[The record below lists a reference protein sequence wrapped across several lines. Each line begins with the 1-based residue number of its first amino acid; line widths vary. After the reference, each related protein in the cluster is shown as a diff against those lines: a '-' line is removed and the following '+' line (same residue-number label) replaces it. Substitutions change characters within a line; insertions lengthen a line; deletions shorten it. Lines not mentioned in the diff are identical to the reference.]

1 MELKPRRF
9 VQSFAAGALL
19 AGSLAAGPLHAQGRI
34 IEDVVASE
42 QRGYVSV
49 TLLFSCSMRYMSH
62 TPATDGEALQVRFSA
77 APDCGRTTASEP
89 PPLLAGAVGY
99 VRSVDVVR
107 PYGSDVEVRIGWSKP
122 ETFVLTPS
130 MDGRLLRVRLL
141 RTETPQVTVKEMPQG
156 VSTYAVNLVSSTT
169 PFTPE
174 ALASAAQTAGARTYV
189 SETVVDDQRW
199 YRLRAGPFVNEAA
212 AKKALANSRGEFPKA
227 WVAISDDDTLN
238 ATGIPAGVAT
248 VTSTGPQ
255 PNASMTPD
263 EIRQTLAQA
272 KDAFR
277 HKDYARAIPLLTQV
291 TQQPEYPQRADAQ
304 EMLALAR
311 ERSGQVAHAKAE
323 YEDYLQRYPTGD
335 GSIRVRKRLQALAWA
350 TRPGRNGTTGSD
362 ADESPWRVY
371 GGFSQ
376 IYRQD
381 QSHIE
386 SGLAVSDLT
395 TQDAL
400 LNDVSLVARRHGERF
415 DLTTRASAGYSYD
428 MLADG
433 PGSQSRVTMLFAEF
447 ADRIAGW
454 YARLGRQAGGAA
466 GLMGTFDGMQAG
478 YQLWPRLRV
487 NGFFGFP
494 VDSTRAAPDSSRK
507 FVGISADV
515 GTLANAWD
523 LSFYAVD
530 QQYSGV
536 TDRQAVGTEV
546 RYFRP
551 GITLVGLADF
561 DIHYS
566 TLNTALLLGTFALP
580 ARWTLNF
587 NVDHRKSPGLSTR
600 NAMIGQP
607 VRRFDEL
614 FGMYSPQQIE
624 QLALDRTS
632 ESRTYS
638 MGVSRPFGERW
649 QWSLD
654 ASSMTLGS
662 TRESGGIAAT
672 PSSGTDT
679 AVSTQALGYGLFG
692 RGDVTS
698 LGLQYQTGDSAQML
712 SLGVGT
718 QLPIGQRWRVGPRL
732 RLDQRKLESDRSTSF
747 TYSPALRAEMRGKH
761 LTFEMEGGAEIGSRD
776 VGTSS
781 EDASRYYFSL
791 GYRYDF

>member
-1 MELKPRRF
+1 MELNFRR
-9 VQSFAAGALL
+9 SLHAFAAGVLL
-19 AGSLAAGPLHAQGRI
+19 AGSFAAGPLHAQGRI
-34 IEDVVASE
+34 VEDVVASE

-77 APDCGRTTASEP
+77 GPDCGRTTASEP
-89 PPLLAGAVGY
+89 PPLLAGAAGY

-107 PYGSDVEVRIGWSKP
+107 PYGSSVEIRIGWSRS

-130 MDGRLLRVRLL
+130 IDGRLLRVRLL
-141 RTETPQVTVKEMPQG
+141 RTETPQVTVKETPQG
-156 VSTYAVNLVSSTT
+156 VATYAVNLASSTT
-169 PFTPE
+169 PFPPD
-174 ALASAAQTAGARTYV
+174 ALAAAAKIVGTRTYV
-189 SETVVDDQRW
+189 SETVVDEQRW

-212 AKKALANSRGEFPKA
+212 AKQALANSRGEFPKA
-227 WVAISDDDTLN
+227 WVAISDDDMLN
-238 ATGIPAGVAT
+238 EIGVPSGVAT
-248 VTSTGPQ
+248 VRSTVPQ
-255 PNASMTPD
+255 ANASMTPD
-263 EIRQTLAQA
+263 EIKQTLAQA

-277 HKDYARAIPLLTQV
+277 HKNYATAIPLLTQL
-291 TQQPEYPQRADAQ
+291 TQQPEFPQRADAQ

-335 GSIRVRKRLQALAWA
+335 GSTRVRKRLQTLAWA
-350 TRPGRNGTTGSD
+350 TRPGRGESAGS
-362 ADESPWRVY
+362 AGDESPWRVY

-386 SGLAVSDLT
+386 SGLVVNDLT
-395 TQDAL
+395 TQNAL

-415 DLTTRASAGYSYD
+415 DFTTRASAGYSYD

-433 PGSQSRVTMLFAEF
+433 PGSQSRVTTLFAEF

-454 YARLGRQAGGAA
+454 YARLGRQAGGSA

-494 VDSTRAAPDSSRK
+494 VDSTREGPDSERK
-507 FVGISADV
+507 FVGVSADV

-523 LSFYAVD
+523 FSFYAVD
-530 QQYSGV
+530 QQYSGL

-551 GITLVGLADF
+551 GITVIGLADF
-561 DIHYS
+561 DVHYS
-566 TLNTALLLGTFALP
+566 TLNTMLLLGTFALP
-580 ARWTLNF
+580 ARWTLNL
-587 NVDHRKSPGLSTR
+587 NLDHRKSPGLSTR

-614 FGMYSPQQIE
+614 FGLYSPQQIE

-638 MGVSRPFGERW
+638 AGVSRPFGERW

-654 ASSMTLGS
+654 TSTMTLGS
-662 TRESGGIAAT
+662 TRESGGVAAT
-672 PSSGTDT
+672 PASGTDI

-698 LGLQYQTGDSAQML
+698 LGLQYQTSESAQML
-712 SLGVGT
+712 SLGAGA
-718 QLPIGQRWRVGPRL
+718 QLPIGQRWRIGPRL
-732 RLDQRKLESDRSTSF
+732 RLDQRKLESDRSTSLV
-747 TYSPALRAEMRGKH
+747 YSPALRAEMRGKH
-761 LTFEMEGGAEIGSRD
+761 LTFEVEGGAEIGSRD
-776 VGTSS
+776 MGASS
-781 EDASRYYFSL
+781 EDAVRYYFSL

>member
-89 PPLLAGAVGY
+89 PPLLAGAMGF

-291 TQQPEYPQRADAQ
+291 TQQPEFPQRADAQ

-362 ADESPWRVY
+362 ADESPWRIY

-494 VDSTRAAPDSSRK
+494 VDSTRAGPDSSRR

-530 QQYSGV
+530 QQYYGV

>member
-1 MELKPRRF
+1 MRPGIRL
-9 VQSFAAGALL
+9 LL
-19 AGSLAAGPLHAQGRI
+19 AASAVLANLAATPLRAQGRI
-34 IEDVVASE
+34 VEDVVASE

-49 TLLFSCSMRYMSH
+49 TLLFSCSMRYLSH

-77 APDCGRTTASEP
+77 GPDCGRTSASEP
-89 PPLLAGAVGY
+89 QPLLAGAAGF

-107 PYGSDVEVRIGWSKP
+107 PFGSEVQVRIGWSKP

-130 MDGRLLRVRLL
+130 IDGRLLRVRLL
-141 RTETPQVTVKEMPQG
+141 RTETPQVTVQEMPQG
-156 VSTYAVNLVSSTT
+156 TSTYAVNLASSTT
-169 PFTPE
+169 PFTPD
-174 ALASAAQTAGARTYV
+174 ALAAAAKTVGTRTYV
-189 SETVVDDQRW
+189 SATVVDEQRW

-212 AKKALANSRGEFPKA
+212 ARQALANSRSEFPKA
-227 WVAISDDDTLN
+227 WIAISDDDTLN
-238 ATGIPAGVAT
+238 EIGTPSGVAT
-248 VTSTGPQ
+248 VRSTAPQ
-255 PNASMTPD
+255 VNASMTPD
-263 EIRQTLAQA
+263 EIKGTLAQA
-272 KDAFR
+272 KVAFR
-277 HKDYARAIPLLTQV
+277 HKDYATAIPLLTQI
-291 TQQPEYPQRADAQ
+291 TQQPEFPQRAEAQ

-335 GSIRVRKRLQALAWA
+335 GPTRVRKRLQALAWA
-350 TRPGRNGTTGSD
+350 SRPGRSGAADSD
-362 ADESPWRVY
+362 HDESPWRVY

-381 QSHIE
+381 QSHLE
-386 SGLAVSDLT
+386 SGLAVSDQT
-395 TQDAL
+395 TQNAL
-400 LNDVSLVARRHGERF
+400 LSDVSLVARRHGERF
-415 DLTTRASAGYSYD
+415 DFTTRASAGYSYD

-433 PGSQSRVTMLFAEF
+433 PGSQSRVSMLFAEF

-454 YARLGRQAGGAA
+454 YARLGRQAGGSA

-494 VDSTRAAPDSSRK
+494 VDSTREGPDSERR

-566 TLNTALLLGTFALP
+566 TLNTVLLLGTFALP
-580 ARWTLNF
+580 ARWTLNL
-587 NVDHRKSPGLSTR
+587 NLDHRKSPGLSTR

-614 FGMYSPQQIE
+614 FGLYTPQEIE

-632 ESRTYS
+632 ESTMYS
-638 MGVSRPFGERW
+638 AGVSRPFGERW

-654 ASSMTLGS
+654 ASTMTLGS
-662 TRESGGIAAT
+662 TRESGGVPAT

-679 AVSTQALGYGLFG
+679 AVSTQAMGYGLFG

-698 LGLQYQTGDSAQML
+698 LGLQYQTGESAQML
-712 SLGVGT
+712 SLGVGA
-718 QLPIGQRWRVGPRL
+718 QLPVGERWRVGPRL
-732 RLDQRKLESDRSTSF
+732 RLDQRKLESDRSTSLV
-747 TYSPALRAEMRGKH
+747 YSPALRAEMRGKH
-761 LTFEMEGGAEIGSRD
+761 LTFEVEGGAEIGSRD
-776 VGTSS
+776 LGTSS
-781 EDASRYYFSL
+781 EDTSRYYFSL

>member
-89 PPLLAGAVGY
+89 QPLLAGAEGY

-130 MDGRLLRVRLL
+130 IDGRLLRVRLL

-350 TRPGRNGTTGSD
+350 TRPGRNGTMGSD
-362 ADESPWRVY
+362 ADESPWRIY

-494 VDSTRAAPDSSRK
+494 VDSTRAGPDSSRR

-781 EDASRYYFSL
+781 QDASRYYFSL

>member
-1 MELKPRRF
+1 MRLRVR
-9 VQSFAAGALL
+9 LT
-19 AGSLAAGPLHAQGRI
+19 LAASAVLCNLAAVPLWAQGRI
-34 IEDVVASE
+34 VEDVVASE

-49 TLLFSCSMRYMSH
+49 TLLFSCSMRYTSH

-77 APDCGRTTASEP
+77 GPDCGRTSASEP
-89 PPLLAGAVGY
+89 QPLLAGAAGY

-107 PYGSDVEVRIGWSKP
+107 PFGSEVQIRIGWSKP

-130 MDGRLLRVRLL
+130 IDGRLLRVRLL

-156 VSTYAVNLVSSTT
+156 VSTYAVNLASSTA
-169 PFTPE
+169 PFTPD
-174 ALASAAQTAGARTYV
+174 ALAAAAKIAGTRTYV
-189 SETVVDDQRW
+189 SATVVDEQRW

-212 AKKALANSRGEFPKA
+212 ARQALANSRGMFPKA

-238 ATGIPAGVAT
+238 EIGTPSGVAT
-248 VTSTGPQ
+248 VRSTAPLV
-255 PNASMTPD
+255 NASMTPD
-263 EIRQTLAQA
+263 EVKRTLARA

-277 HKDYARAIPLLTQV
+277 HKDYATAIPLLTQL
-291 TQQPEYPQRADAQ
+291 TQQPEFPQRADAQ

-335 GSIRVRKRLQALAWA
+335 GSTRVRKRLQALAWA
-350 TRPGRNGTTGSD
+350 SRPGRSGSTGSD
-362 ADESPWRVY
+362 GDESPWRVY

-381 QSHIE
+381 QSHVE
-386 SGLAVSDLT
+386 SGLAVSDQT
-395 TQDAL
+395 TQNAL
-400 LNDVSLVARRHGERF
+400 LSDVSLVARRHGERF
-415 DLTTRASAGYSYD
+415 DFTTRASAGYSYD

-433 PGSQSRVTMLFAEF
+433 PGSQSRVSMLFAEF

-454 YARLGRQAGGAA
+454 YARLGRQAGGSA

-494 VDSTRAAPDSSRK
+494 VDSTREGPDSERK
-507 FVGISADV
+507 FVGVSADV

-530 QQYSGV
+530 QQHSGV

-566 TLNTALLLGTFALP
+566 TLNTVLLLGTFALP
-580 ARWTLNF
+580 ARWTLNL
-587 NVDHRKSPGLSTR
+587 NLDHRKSPGLSTR

-614 FGMYSPQQIE
+614 FG
-624 QLALDRTS
+624 L
-632 ESRTYS
+632 
-638 MGVSRPFGERW
+638 
-649 QWSLD
+649 
-654 ASSMTLGS
+654 
-662 TRESGGIAAT
+662 
-672 PSSGTDT
+672 
-679 AVSTQALGYGLFG
+679 
-692 RGDVTS
+692 
-698 LGLQYQTGDSAQML
+698 
-712 SLGVGT
+712 
-718 QLPIGQRWRVGPRL
+718 
-732 RLDQRKLESDRSTSF
+732 
-747 TYSPALRAEMRGKH
+747 
-761 LTFEMEGGAEIGSRD
+761 
-776 VGTSS
+776 
-781 EDASRYYFSL
+781 
-791 GYRYDF
+791 

>member
-1 MELKPRRF
+1 M
-9 VQSFAAGALL
+9 AAGALL
-19 AGSLAAGPLHAQGRI
+19 AGSLTCAPLYAQGRI
-34 IEDVVASE
+34 VEDIVASE

-49 TLLFSCSMRYMSH
+49 TLLFGCSMRYLSH
-62 TPATDGEALQVRFSA
+62 TPATDGEAVQVRFTA
-77 APDCGRTTASEP
+77 GPDCGRSTASEP
-89 PPLLAGAVGY
+89 QPLLAGAAGY

-107 PYGSDVEVRIGWSKP
+107 PFGSEVQVLVGWSRS

-130 MDGRLLRVRLL
+130 MDGRLLRIRLL
-141 RTETPQVTVKEMPQG
+141 RTETPRVTVQEMPQG
-156 VSTYAVNLVSSTT
+156 VATYAVNLASSIT
-169 PFTPE
+169 PFSP
-174 ALASAAQTAGARTYV
+174 AQLAAAARTVGTRTYV
-189 SETVVDDQRW
+189 SETVVDEQRW
-199 YRLRAGPFVNEAA
+199 YRLRAGPFVNESA
-212 AKKALANSRGEFPKA
+212 AKQALANSRGEFPKA

-238 ATGIPAGVAT
+238 EAGIPAGVAT
-248 VTSTGPQ
+248 VRSTAPQ
-255 PNASMTPD
+255 NNASMTPD
-263 EIRQTLAQA
+263 EIKRALAQA

-277 HKDYARAIPLLTQV
+277 HKNYTTAIPLLTQL
-291 TQQPEYPQRADAQ
+291 TEQPEFPQRADAQ

-323 YEDYLQRYPTGD
+323 YEDYLQRYPAGD
-335 GSIRVRKRLQALAWA
+335 GSTRVRKRLQALAWA
-350 TRPGRNGTTGSD
+350 TRPGRNGTTGND
-362 ADESPWRVY
+362 ADESPWRIY

-376 IYRQD
+376 IYRRD
-381 QSHIE
+381 QSQFE
-386 SGLAVSDLT
+386 SGLASSDLT
-395 TQDAL
+395 TQDAIL
-400 LNDVSLVARRHGERF
+400 SDVSLVARRHGERY

-433 PGSQSRVTMLFAEF
+433 PGSQSRVTMLFAEL

-454 YARLGRQAGGAA
+454 YARLGRQAGGSA

-494 VDSTRAAPDSSRK
+494 VDSTREGPDNDRR
-507 FVGISADV
+507 FVGVSADV

-566 TLNTALLLGTFALP
+566 TLNTALLLGTFSLP

-632 ESRTYS
+632 TSGMYS
-638 MGVSRPFGERW
+638 VGISRPFGERW

-654 ASSMTLGS
+654 ASATTLGS
-662 TRESGGIAAT
+662 TRESGGVAAT

-679 AVSTQALGYGLFG
+679 AISTQALGYGLFG

-698 LGLQYQTGDSAQML
+698 LGLQYQSGDSAEML
-712 SLGVGT
+712 SLGLGT

-747 TYSPALRAEMRGKH
+747 MYSPALRAEMRGKH
-761 LTFEMEGGAEIGSRD
+761 LTFEVEGGAEISSRD
-776 VGTSS
+776 VGTDS

>member
-1 MELKPRRF
+1 MELKPRRYLHA
-9 VQSFAAGALL
+9 FAAGALL

-34 IEDVVASE
+34 VEDIVASE

-62 TPATDGEALQVRFSA
+62 TPATDGEAVQVRFSA
-77 APDCGRTTASEP
+77 GPDCGRATASEP
-89 PPLLAGAVGY
+89 PPLLAGAAGH

-107 PYGSDVEVRIGWSKP
+107 PFGSEVQVRIGWLRS

-130 MDGRLLRVRLL
+130 MDGRLLRIRLL
-141 RTETPQVTVKEMPQG
+141 RTEAPQVTVKEMPQG

-174 ALASAAQTAGARTYV
+174 ALATASQTVGARTYV
-189 SETVVDDQRW
+189 SETVVDEQRW

-212 AKKALANSRGEFPKA
+212 AKKALANARGEFPKA

-238 ATGIPAGVAT
+238 ATGIPGGVAT
-248 VTSTGPQ
+248 VTSTAPQ
-255 PNASMTPD
+255 ANASMTPD
-263 EIRQTLAQA
+263 EIRKAFAQA

-277 HKDYARAIPLLTQV
+277 HKDYARAIPLLTQL
-291 TQQPEYPQRADAQ
+291 TQQPEFPQRAAAQ

-335 GSIRVRKRLQALAWA
+335 GSTRVRKRLQALAWA

-362 ADESPWRVY
+362 DDESPWRIY

-395 TQDAL
+395 TQNAL
-400 LNDVSLVARRHGERF
+400 LSDVSLVARRHGERF
-415 DLTTRASAGYSYD
+415 DFTTRASAGYSYD
-428 MLADG
+428 MLGDG
-433 PGSQSRVTMLFAEF
+433 PGSQSRVTLLFAEF

-454 YARLGRQAGGAA
+454 YARLGRQAGGTA

-494 VDSTRAAPDSSRK
+494 VDSTREGPDSSRK
-507 FVGISADV
+507 FVGVSADV

-536 TDRQAVGTEV
+536 TDRQAVGGEV

-566 TLNTALLLGTFALP
+566 TLNTALLLGTFTLP

-587 NVDHRKSPGLSTR
+587 NVDHRKSPGLATR

-614 FGMYSPQQIE
+614 FGMYTPQEIQ

-632 ESRTYS
+632 ESQTYS
-638 MGVSRPFGERW
+638 VGVSRPFGERW

-662 TRESGGIAAT
+662 TRASGGVAAT

-747 TYSPALRAEMRGKH
+747 VYSPALRAEMRGKH
-761 LTFEMEGGAEIGSRD
+761 LTFEVEGGAEIGSRD

-781 EDASRYYFSL
+781 ENASRYFFSL

>member
-1 MELKPRRF
+1 MHSRLRN
-9 VQSFAAGALL
+9 LL
-19 AGSLAAGPLHAQGRI
+19 AASAVLCNLAATPLWAQGRI

-49 TLLFSCSMRYMSH
+49 TLLFSCSLRYLSH
-62 TPATDGEALQVRFSA
+62 TPATDGEAVQVRFSA
-77 APDCGRTTASEP
+77 GPDCGRATASEP
-89 PPLLAGAVGY
+89 RPLLAGAAGY
-99 VRSVDVVR
+99 VRSIELVR
-107 PYGSDVEVRIGWSKP
+107 PFGSDVQVLIGWSRS

-141 RTETPQVTVKEMPQG
+141 RAESPQVTVKELPQG
-156 VSTYAVNLVSSTT
+156 VSTYAVNLASSTT
-169 PFTPE
+169 PFPPE
-174 ALASAAQTAGARTYV
+174 ALAAAAKTVGARTYV
-189 SETVVDDQRW
+189 SETVVDEQRW

-212 AKKALANSRGEFPKA
+212 AKQALANSRGEFPKA

-238 ATGIPAGVAT
+238 EVGTPSGVAT
-248 VTSTGPQ
+248 VRSTAPQ
-255 PNASMTPD
+255 VNASMTPD
-263 EIRQTLAQA
+263 EIKRTLAQA

-277 HKDYARAIPLLTQV
+277 HKDYATAIPLLTQV
-291 TQQPEYPQRADAQ
+291 TQQPEFAQRADAQ

-335 GSIRVRKRLQALAWA
+335 GPTRVRKRLQALAWA
-350 TRPGRNGTTGSD
+350 NRPGRSGS
-362 ADESPWRVY
+362 AGSEQDESPWRVY

-386 SGLAVSDLT
+386 SGLASSDLT
-395 TQDAL
+395 TQNAL
-400 LNDVSLVARRHGERF
+400 LTDVSLVARRHGERF
-415 DLTTRASAGYSYD
+415 DFTTRASAGYGYD
-428 MLADG
+428 MLSDG
-433 PGSQSRVTMLFAEF
+433 PGSQSRVSLLFAEF
-447 ADRIAGW
+447 ADRVAGW
-454 YARLGRQAGGAA
+454 YARLGRQAGGSG

-478 YQLWPRLRV
+478 YQLWPKLRV

-494 VDSTRAAPDSSRK
+494 VDSTREGPDSERK
-507 FVGISADV
+507 FVGVSADV

-551 GITLVGLADF
+551 GITMVGLADF
-561 DIHYS
+561 DVHYS
-566 TLNTALLLGTFALP
+566 TLNTMLLLGTFALP
-580 ARWTLNF
+580 ARWTLNL
-587 NVDHRKSPGLSTR
+587 NLDHRKSPGLTTR

-614 FGMYSPQQIE
+614 FGLYTPQQIE
-624 QLALDRTS
+624 QFALDRTS
-632 ESRTYS
+632 ESKMYS
-638 MGVSRPFGERW
+638 VGVSRPFGERW

-654 ASSMTLGS
+654 ASAMTLGS
-662 TRESGGIAAT
+662 TPESGGVAAT

-679 AVSTQALGYGLFG
+679 AVSTQVLGYGLFG

-698 LGLQYQTGDSAQML
+698 LGLQYQTGESAQML
-712 SLGVGT
+712 SLGIGT
-718 QLPIGQRWRVGPRL
+718 QLPVGERWRVGPRL
-732 RLDQRKLESDRSTSF
+732 RLDQRQLESDRSTSLV
-747 TYSPALRAEMRGKH
+747 YSPALRAEMRGKH
-761 LTFEMEGGAEIGSRD
+761 LTFEVEGGAEIGSRD
-776 VGTSS
+776 MGTIA
-781 EDASRYYFSL
+781 EDTSRYYFSL

>member
-1 MELKPRRF
+1 MHSRLRN
-9 VQSFAAGALL
+9 LL
-19 AGSLAAGPLHAQGRI
+19 AASAVLCNLAATPLWAQGRI

-49 TLLFSCSMRYMSH
+49 TLLFSCSLRYLSH
-62 TPATDGEALQVRFSA
+62 TPATDGEAVQVRFSA
-77 APDCGRTTASEP
+77 GPDCGRATASEP
-89 PPLLAGAVGY
+89 RPLLAGAAGH
-99 VRSVDVVR
+99 VRSIDLVR
-107 PYGSDVEVRIGWSKP
+107 PFGSDVQVMIGWARS

-130 MDGRLLRVRLL
+130 MDGRLLRIRLL
-141 RTETPQVTVKEMPQG
+141 RAESPQVTVKELPQG
-156 VSTYAVNLVSSTT
+156 VSTYAVNLASSTT
-169 PFTPE
+169 PFPPE
-174 ALASAAQTAGARTYV
+174 ALAAAAKTVGARTYV
-189 SETVVDDQRW
+189 SETVVDEQRW

-212 AKKALANSRGEFPKA
+212 AKQALANSRGEFPKA

-238 ATGIPAGVAT
+238 EVGTPSGVAT
-248 VTSTGPQ
+248 VRSTAPQ
-255 PNASMTPD
+255 VNASMTPD
-263 EIRQTLAQA
+263 EIKRTLAQA

-277 HKDYARAIPLLTQV
+277 HKDYATAIPLLTQV
-291 TQQPEYPQRADAQ
+291 TQQPEFAQRADAQ

-335 GSIRVRKRLQALAWA
+335 GPTRVRKRLQALAWA
-350 TRPGRNGTTGSD
+350 SRPGRSGS
-362 ADESPWRVY
+362 AGSEQDESPWRVY

-386 SGLAVSDLT
+386 SGLASSDLT
-395 TQDAL
+395 TQNAL
-400 LNDVSLVARRHGERF
+400 LTDVSLVARRHGERF
-415 DLTTRASAGYSYD
+415 DFTTRASAGYGYD
-428 MLADG
+428 MLSDG
-433 PGSQSRVTMLFAEF
+433 PGSQSRVSLLFAEF
-447 ADRIAGW
+447 ADRVAGW
-454 YARLGRQAGGAA
+454 YARLGRQAGGSG

-478 YQLWPRLRV
+478 YQLWPKLRL

-494 VDSTRAAPDSSRK
+494 VDSTREGPDSERK
-507 FVGISADV
+507 FVGVSADV

-536 TDRQAVGTEV
+536 TDRQAVGTEI

-551 GITLVGLADF
+551 GITMVGLADF
-561 DIHYS
+561 DVHYS
-566 TLNTALLLGTFALP
+566 TLNTMLLLGTFALP
-580 ARWTLNF
+580 ARWTLNL
-587 NVDHRKSPGLSTR
+587 NLDHRKSPGLTTR

-614 FGMYSPQQIE
+614 FGLYTPQQIE
-624 QLALDRTS
+624 QFALDRTS
-632 ESRTYS
+632 ESKMYS
-638 MGVSRPFGERW
+638 VGVSRPFGERW

-654 ASSMTLGS
+654 ASAMTLGS
-662 TRESGGIAAT
+662 TPESGGVAAT

-679 AVSTQALGYGLFG
+679 AVSTQVLGYGLFG

-698 LGLQYQTGDSAQML
+698 LGLQYQTGESAQML

-718 QLPIGQRWRVGPRL
+718 QLPVGERWRVGPRL
-732 RLDQRKLESDRSTSF
+732 RLDQRQLESDRSTSLV
-747 TYSPALRAEMRGKH
+747 YSPALRAEMRGKH
-761 LTFEMEGGAEIGSRD
+761 LTFEVEGGAEIGSRD
-776 VGTSS
+776 MGTIA
-781 EDASRYYFSL
+781 EDTSRYYFSL

>member
-1 MELKPRRF
+1 MELKPRRYLHA
-9 VQSFAAGALL
+9 FAAGALL

-34 IEDVVASE
+34 VEDIVASE

-62 TPATDGEALQVRFSA
+62 TPATDGEAVQVRFSA
-77 APDCGRTTASEP
+77 GPDCGRATASEP
-89 PPLLAGAVGY
+89 PPLLAGAAGH

-107 PYGSDVEVRIGWSKP
+107 PFGSEVQVRIGWLRS

-130 MDGRLLRVRLL
+130 MDGRLLRIRLL
-141 RTETPQVTVKEMPQG
+141 RTEAPQVTVKEMPQG

-174 ALASAAQTAGARTYV
+174 ALATASQTVGARTYV
-189 SETVVDDQRW
+189 SETVVDEQRW

-212 AKKALANSRGEFPKA
+212 AKKALANARGEFPKA

-238 ATGIPAGVAT
+238 ATGIPGGVAT
-248 VTSTGPQ
+248 VTSTAPQ
-255 PNASMTPD
+255 ANASMTPD
-263 EIRQTLAQA
+263 EIRKAFAQA

-277 HKDYARAIPLLTQV
+277 HKDYARAIPLLTQL
-291 TQQPEYPQRADAQ
+291 TQQPEFPQRAAAQ

-335 GSIRVRKRLQALAWA
+335 GSTRVRKRLQALAWA

-362 ADESPWRVY
+362 DDESPWRIY

-395 TQDAL
+395 TQNAL
-400 LNDVSLVARRHGERF
+400 LSDVSLVARRHGERF
-415 DLTTRASAGYSYD
+415 DFTTRASAGYSYD
-428 MLADG
+428 MLGDG
-433 PGSQSRVTMLFAEF
+433 PGSQSRVTLLFAEV

-454 YARLGRQAGGAA
+454 YARLGRQAGGTA

-494 VDSTRAAPDSSRK
+494 VDSTREGPDSSRK
-507 FVGISADV
+507 FVGVSADV

-536 TDRQAVGTEV
+536 TDRQAVGGEV

-566 TLNTALLLGTFALP
+566 TLNTALLLGTFTLP

-587 NVDHRKSPGLSTR
+587 NVDHRKSPGLATR

-614 FGMYSPQQIE
+614 FGMYTPQEIQ

-632 ESRTYS
+632 ESQTYS
-638 MGVSRPFGERW
+638 VGVSRPFGERW

-662 TRESGGIAAT
+662 TRASGGVAAT

-747 TYSPALRAEMRGKH
+747 VYSPALRAEMRGKH
-761 LTFEMEGGAEIGSRD
+761 LTFEVEGGAEIGSRD

-781 EDASRYYFSL
+781 ENASRYFFSL

>member
-1 MELKPRRF
+1 MRLRARI
-9 VQSFAAGALL
+9 A
-19 AGSLAAGPLHAQGRI
+19 LAASVILCNLTAAPLWAQGRI
-34 IEDVVASE
+34 VEDVVASE

-49 TLLFSCSMRYMSH
+49 TLLFSCSMRYTSH
-62 TPATDGEALQVRFSA
+62 TPATDGEALQIRFSA
-77 APDCGRTTASEP
+77 GPDCGRASASEP
-89 PPLLAGAVGY
+89 QPLLAGAAGY

-107 PYGSDVEVRIGWSKP
+107 PFGSEVQIRIGWSKP

-130 MDGRLLRVRLL
+130 IDGRLLRVRLL

-156 VSTYAVNLVSSTT
+156 ASTYAVNLASSTT
-169 PFTPE
+169 PFTPD
-174 ALASAAQTAGARTYV
+174 ALAAAARTVGARTYV
-189 SETVVDDQRW
+189 SETVVDEQRW

-212 AKKALANSRGEFPKA
+212 AKQALANSRGEFPKA

-238 ATGIPAGVAT
+238 EIGTPAGVAT
-248 VTSTGPQ
+248 VRSTAPQ
-255 PNASMTPD
+255 VNASMTPD
-263 EIRQTLAQA
+263 EIKRTLAQA

-277 HKDYARAIPLLTQV
+277 RKDYATAIPLLTQL
-291 TQQPEYPQRADAQ
+291 TQQPEFPQRADAQ

-323 YEDYLQRYPTGD
+323 YEDYLHRYPAGD
-335 GSIRVRKRLQALAWA
+335 GSTRVRKRLQALAWA
-350 TRPGRNGTTGSD
+350 SRPDRSGSAGSD

-386 SGLAVSDLT
+386 SGLAASDLT
-395 TQDAL
+395 TQNAL
-400 LNDVSLVARRHGERF
+400 LSDVSLVARRHGERF
-415 DLTTRASAGYSYD
+415 DFTTRASAGYSYD

-433 PGSQSRVTMLFAEF
+433 PGSESRVTMLFAEF
-447 ADRIAGW
+447 ADRVAGW
-454 YARLGRQAGGAA
+454 YARLGRQAGGSG

-487 NGFFGFP
+487 NGFFGYP
-494 VDSTRAAPDSSRK
+494 VDSTREGPDSERK
-507 FVGISADV
+507 FVGVSADV

-530 QQYSGV
+530 QQYLGV

-551 GITLVGLADF
+551 GITMVGLADF

-566 TLNTALLLGTFALP
+566 TLNTVLLLGTFALP
-580 ARWTLNF
+580 ARWTLNL
-587 NVDHRKSPGLSTR
+587 NLDHRKSPGLSTR

-614 FGMYSPQQIE
+614 FGLYTPQEIE

-632 ESRTYS
+632 ESTMYS
-638 MGVSRPFGERW
+638 AGVSRPFGERW

-662 TRESGGIAAT
+662 TRESGGVAAT

-679 AVSTQALGYGLFG
+679 AVSTQAMGYGLFG

-698 LGLQYQTGDSAQML
+698 LGLQYQTGTSAQMI

-718 QLPIGQRWRVGPRL
+718 QVPVGERWRVGPRL
-732 RLDQRKLESDRSTSF
+732 RLDQRKFESDRSTSLV
-747 TYSPALRAEMRGKH
+747 YSPALRAEMRGKH
-761 LTFEMEGGAEIGSRD
+761 LTFEVEGGAEIGSRD
-776 VGTSS
+776 LGTSS

>member
-1 MELKPRRF
+1 MRSGLRL
-9 VQSFAAGALL
+9 LL
-19 AGSLAAGPLHAQGRI
+19 AASAVLCNLAATPLWAQGRI

-62 TPATDGEALQVRFSA
+62 TPATDGNALQVRFSA
-77 APDCGRTTASEP
+77 GPDCGRATASEP
-89 PPLLAGAVGY
+89 QPLLAGAAGY
-99 VRSVDVVR
+99 VRSIDVVR
-107 PYGSDVEVRIGWSKP
+107 PFGSDVQVLIGWSRS

-141 RTETPQVTVKEMPQG
+141 RAETPQVTVKELPQG
-156 VSTYAVNLVSSTT
+156 VSTYAVNLASSAT

-174 ALASAAQTAGARTYV
+174 ALAAAAKTVGTRTYV
-189 SETVVDDQRW
+189 SETVVDEQRW

-212 AKKALANSRGEFPKA
+212 AKQALANSRGEFPKA

-238 ATGIPAGVAT
+238 EIGTPSGVAT
-248 VTSTGPQ
+248 VRSTAPQ
-255 PNASMTPD
+255 VNASMTPD
-263 EIRQTLAQA
+263 EIKQALAQA

-277 HKDYARAIPLLTQV
+277 RKNYATAIPLLTQV
-291 TQQPEYPQRADAQ
+291 TQQPEFPQRAEAQ

-335 GSIRVRKRLQALAWA
+335 GSTRVRKRLQTLAWA
-350 TRPGRNGTTGSD
+350 TRPGRNGSTGGD
-362 ADESPWRVY
+362 GDESPWRVY

-376 IYRQD
+376 TYRQD

-386 SGLAVSDLT
+386 SGLASSDLT
-395 TQDAL
+395 TQNAL
-400 LNDVSLVARRHGERF
+400 LTDVSLVARRHGERF
-415 DLTTRASAGYSYD
+415 DFTTRASAGYGYD

-433 PGSQSRVTMLFAEF
+433 PGSQSRVSLLFAEF
-447 ADRIAGW
+447 ADRVAGW
-454 YARLGRQAGGAA
+454 YARLGRQSGGSG

-494 VDSTRAAPDSSRK
+494 VDSTREGPDSERK
-507 FVGISADV
+507 FVGVSADV

-523 LSFYAVD
+523 LSFYAID

-551 GITLVGLADF
+551 GITVVGLADF
-561 DIHYS
+561 DVHYS
-566 TLNTALLLGTFALP
+566 TLNTMLLLGTFALP
-580 ARWTLNF
+580 ARWTLNL
-587 NVDHRKSPGLSTR
+587 NLDHRKSPGLSTR

-614 FGMYSPQQIE
+614 FGLYTPQQIE
-624 QLALDRTS
+624 QFALDRTA
-632 ESRTYS
+632 ESKMYS
-638 MGVSRPFGERW
+638 AGVSRPFGERW

-654 ASSMTLGS
+654 ASAMTLGS
-662 TRESGGIAAT
+662 TPESGGVPAT

-679 AVSTQALGYGLFG
+679 AVSTQVLGYGLFG

-698 LGLQYQTGDSAQML
+698 LGLQYQTGESAQML
-712 SLGVGT
+712 SLGIGT
-718 QLPIGQRWRVGPRL
+718 QLPIGERWRVGPRL
-732 RLDQRKLESDRSTSF
+732 RLDQRKLEIDRSTSLV
-747 TYSPALRAEMRGKH
+747 YSPALRAELRGKH
-761 LTFEMEGGAEIGSRD
+761 LTFEVEGGAEIGSRD
-776 VGTSS
+776 MGATS

>member
-1 MELKPRRF
+1 MELKPGRYLHA
-9 VQSFAAGALL
+9 FAAGALL

-34 IEDVVASE
+34 VEDIVASE

-62 TPATDGEALQVRFSA
+62 TPATDGEAVQVRFSA
-77 APDCGRTTASEP
+77 GPDCGRTTASEP
-89 PPLLAGAVGY
+89 PPLLAGAAGH

-107 PYGSDVEVRIGWSKP
+107 PFGSEVQVRIGWLRS

-130 MDGRLLRVRLL
+130 MDGRLLRIRLL
-141 RTETPQVTVKEMPQG
+141 RTEAPQVTVKEMPQG

-174 ALASAAQTAGARTYV
+174 ALAAASKTVGARTYV
-189 SETVVDDQRW
+189 SETVVDEQRW

-212 AKKALANSRGEFPKA
+212 AKKALANARGEFPKA
-227 WVAISDDDTLN
+227 WLAISDDDTLN
-238 ATGIPAGVAT
+238 ATGIPGGVAT
-248 VTSTGPQ
+248 VTSTAPQ
-255 PNASMTPD
+255 LNASMTPD
-263 EIRQTLAQA
+263 EIKKAFAQA
-272 KDAFR
+272 RDAFR
-277 HKDYARAIPLLTQV
+277 HKDYARAIPLLTQL
-291 TQQPEYPQRADAQ
+291 TQQPEFPQRADAQ

-335 GSIRVRKRLQALAWA
+335 GSTRVRKRLQALAWA

-362 ADESPWRVY
+362 ADESPWRIY

-400 LNDVSLVARRHGERF
+400 LSDVSLVARRHGERF

-454 YARLGRQAGGAA
+454 YARLGRQAGGTA

-494 VDSTRAAPDSSRK
+494 VDSTRAGPDSSRK
-507 FVGISADV
+507 FVGVSADV

-523 LSFYAVD
+523 MSFYAVD

-551 GITLVGLADF
+551 GVTLVGLADF

-614 FGMYSPQQIE
+614 FGMYTPQQIE

-638 MGVSRPFGERW
+638 MGVSRPLGERW

-662 TRESGGIAAT
+662 TRESGGVAAT
-672 PSSGTDT
+672 PSSGTNT

-747 TYSPALRAEMRGKH
+747 VYSPALRAEMRGKH
-761 LTFEMEGGAEIGSRD
+761 LTFEVEGGAEIGSRD